1 MSAQNRRGWLRYAID
16 FSAPLSLLLT
26 YFLGGRDFMLA
37 TGVSVVVAIIAL
49 AVGFIVERRLAWMPL
64 IVGVLGIVFG
74 GLTLLF
80 QADWILKLRPT
91 FVNYAFAIIFF
102 GGLILKKNP
111 IKAVLGWAL
120 NLPVEAWRTLEF
132 RYAIFSVFVGTV
144 NLIIWLTQTE
154 ATWVTWDTIGIRVL
168 SAAFGIA
175 QMPLVM
181 RYMKTD
187 EVEVPPPPTTD
198 GA

>member
-1 MSAQNRRGWLRYAID
+1 MNEQNRRGWLRYAID

-37 TGVSVVVAIIAL
+37 TGVSVVVAAIAL

-64 IVGVLGIVFG
+64 IVGGMGVIFG
-74 GLTLLF
+74 GLTLIF

-91 FVNYAFAIIFF
+91 FVNFALAGVFF

-120 NLPVEAWRTLEF
+120 NLPVEAWRKLEL
-132 RYAIFSVFVGTV
+132 RYAFFSLFIGTV
-144 NLIIWLTQTE
+144 NFIVWMTQTE

-168 SAAFGIA
+168 SAGFGLA
-175 QMPLVM
+175 QMPLL
-181 RYMKTD
+181 MKYLNTT
-187 EVEVPPPPTTD
+187 EVPPPPSTD

>member
-1 MSAQNRRGWLRYAID
+1 MNEQNRRGWVRYVID
-16 FSAPLSLLLT
+16 FSSPLSLLVT
-26 YFLGGRDFMLA
+26 YFFFGRDFMLA

-49 AVGFIVERRLAWMPL
+49 AFGFIVERRLAWLPL
-64 IVGVLGIVFG
+64 IVGVLGIIFG
-74 GLTLLF
+74 GLTLIF

-102 GGLILKKNP
+102 GGLWLKKNP

-120 NLPVEAWRTLEF
+120 NLPVEAWRTLEL
-132 RYAIFSVFVGTV
+132 RYAFFSLFLGTV
-144 NLIIWLTQTE
+144 NLIVWMTQTE
-154 ATWVTWDTIGIRVL
+154 ATWVTWDTIGIRLL

-175 QMPLVM
+175 QMPLLM
-181 RYMKTD
+181 KYMKD
-187 EVEVPPPPTTD
+187 AEVPPPPSKD

>member
-1 MSAQNRRGWLRYAID
+1 VNEQNQRGWLRYVID

-26 YFLGGRDFMLA
+26 YFFAGRDFMLA
-37 TGVSVVVAIIAL
+37 TGVSVVVAAAAL

-64 IVGVLGIVFG
+64 IVGVLGIIFG
-74 GLTLLF
+74 GLTLIF

-111 IKAVLGWAL
+111 IKAVLGWAFQ
-120 NLPVEAWRTLEF
+120 LPIEAWRTLEL
-132 RYAIFSVFVGTV
+132 RYAIFSLAVGTL
-144 NLIIWLTQTE
+144 NLAIWLTQTE
-154 ATWVTWDTIGIRVL
+154 ATWVTWDTIGIRAL

-181 RYMKTD
+181 KHMKS
-187 EVEVPPPPTTD
+187 EEGPPPPPPTPE
-198 GA
+198 

>member
-1 MSAQNRRGWLRYAID
+1 VKEQNRRGWLRYVID

-26 YFLGGRDFMLA
+26 YFFAGRDFMLA
-37 TGVSVVVAIIAL
+37 TGVSVVVAVIAL
-49 AVGFIVERRLAWMPL
+49 AVSFIVEKRLAWMPL
-64 IVGVLGIVFG
+64 IVGVLGIIFG
-74 GLTLLF
+74 GLTLIF

-120 NLPVEAWRTLEF
+120 NLPVEAWRKLEL
-132 RYAIFSVFVGTV
+132 RYAIFSLVIGTA
-144 NLIIWLTQTE
+144 NLVIWMTQSE

-168 SAAFGIA
+168 SAGFGLL
-175 QMPLVM
+175 QMPLLM
-181 RYMKTD
+181 HYMKAD
-187 EVEVPPPPTTD
+187 EAPPPPTVD
-198 GA
+198 

>member
-1 MSAQNRRGWLRYAID
+1 VNEQNQRGWLRYVID

-26 YFLGGRDFMLA
+26 YFFAGRDFMLA
-37 TGVSVVVAIIAL
+37 TGVSVVVAAVAL

-64 IVGVLGIVFG
+64 IVGVLGIIFG
-74 GLTLLF
+74 GLTLIF

-111 IKAVLGWAL
+111 IKAVLGWAFQ
-120 NLPVEAWRTLEF
+120 LPVEAWRTLEL
-132 RYAIFSVFVGTV
+132 RYAIFSLVVGTL
-144 NLIIWLTQTE
+144 NLGIWLTQTE
-154 ATWVTWDTIGIRVL
+154 ATWVTWDTIGIRAL

-181 RYMKTD
+181 KHMKT
-187 EVEVPPPPTTD
+187 EEGPPPPPPTPE
-198 GA
+198 

>member
-1 MSAQNRRGWLRYAID
+1 MNEQNRRGWVRYVID
-16 FSAPLSLLLT
+16 FSSPLSLLVT
-26 YFLGGRDFMLA
+26 YFFFGRDFMLA

-49 AVGFIVERRLAWMPL
+49 AFGFIVERRLAWLPL

-74 GLTLLF
+74 GLTLIF

-102 GGLILKKNP
+102 GGLVLKKNP

-120 NLPVEAWRTLEF
+120 NLPVEAWRKLEL
-132 RYAIFSVFVGTV
+132 RYALFSLFIGTV
-144 NLIIWLTQTE
+144 NLIVWMTQTE

-175 QMPLVM
+175 QMPLL
-181 RYMKTD
+181 MKYLNNPD
-187 EVEVPPPPTTD
+187 VPPPPSKD

>member
-1 MSAQNRRGWLRYAID
+1 MNEQNRRGWVRYVID
-16 FSAPLSLLLT
+16 FSSPLSLLVT
-26 YFLGGRDFMLA
+26 YFFFGRDFMLA

-49 AVGFIVERRLAWMPL
+49 AFGFIVERRLAWLPL
-64 IVGVLGIVFG
+64 IVGVLGIIFG
-74 GLTLLF
+74 GLTLIF

-102 GGLILKKNP
+102 GGLWLKKNP

-120 NLPVEAWRTLEF
+120 NLPVEAWRVLEL
-132 RYAIFSVFVGTV
+132 RYAFFSLFLGTV
-144 NLIIWLTQTE
+144 NLIVWMTQTE

-175 QMPLVM
+175 QMPLLM
-181 RYMKTD
+181 KYMKD
-187 EVEVPPPPTTD
+187 AEVPPPPSKD

>member
-1 MSAQNRRGWLRYAID
+1 MNEQNRRGWVRYVID
-16 FSAPLSLLLT
+16 FSSPLSLLVT
-26 YFLGGRDFMLA
+26 YFFFGRDFMLA
-37 TGVSVVVAIIAL
+37 TGVSVVVAIVAL
-49 AVGFIVERRLAWMPL
+49 AFGFIVERRLAWLPL
-64 IVGVLGIVFG
+64 IVGVLGIIFG
-74 GLTLLF
+74 GLTLIF

-102 GGLILKKNP
+102 GGLWLKKNP

-120 NLPVEAWRTLEF
+120 NLPVEAWRTLEL
-132 RYAIFSVFVGTV
+132 RYAFFSIFLGTV
-144 NLIIWLTQTE
+144 NLVVWATQTE

-175 QMPLVM
+175 QMPLLM
-181 RYMKTD
+181 KYMKD
-187 EVEVPPPPTTD
+187 PEVPPPPSKD

>member
-1 MSAQNRRGWLRYAID
+1 VNEQNRRGWTRYVID
-16 FSAPLSLLLT
+16 FSSPLSLLVT
-26 YFLGGRDFMLA
+26 YFFFGRDFMLA
-37 TGVSVVVAIIAL
+37 TGVSVVVAIVAL
-49 AVGFIVERRLAWMPL
+49 AFGFIVERRLAWLPL

-74 GLTLLF
+74 GLTLIF

-102 GGLILKKNP
+102 GGLVLKKNP

-120 NLPVEAWRTLEF
+120 NLPVEAWRKLEL
-132 RYAIFSVFVGTV
+132 RYALFSLFIGTV
-144 NLIIWLTQTE
+144 NLGVWLTQTE

-168 SAAFGIA
+168 SAGFGIA
-175 QMPLVM
+175 QMPLLM
-181 RYMKTD
+181 KYMNNP
-187 EVEVPPPPTTD
+187 EIPPPPSTD

>member
-1 MSAQNRRGWLRYAID
+1 VNEQNRRGWVRYVID
-16 FSAPLSLLLT
+16 FSAPLSLLVS
-26 YFLGGRDFMLA
+26 YFFFGRDFMLA

-49 AVGFIVERRLAWMPL
+49 VFGFLVERRLAWMPL

-74 GLTLLF
+74 GLTLIF

-120 NLPVEAWRTLEF
+120 NLPVEAWRKLEL
-132 RYAIFSVFVGTV
+132 RYAIFSLVIGTA
-144 NLIIWLTQTE
+144 NLVIWMTQSE

-168 SAAFGIA
+168 SAGFGLL
-175 QMPLVM
+175 QMPLLM
-181 RYMKTD
+181 HYMKAD
-187 EVEVPPPPTTD
+187 EAPPPPTVD
-198 GA
+198 

>member
-1 MSAQNRRGWLRYAID
+1 MNQQNRRGWVRYVID
-16 FSAPLSLLLT
+16 FSSPLSLLVT
-26 YFLGGRDFMLA
+26 YFFFGRDFMLA
-37 TGVSVVVAIIAL
+37 TGVSVVVAIVAL
-49 AVGFIVERRLAWMPL
+49 ALGFIVERRLAWLPL

-74 GLTLLF
+74 GLTLIF

-120 NLPVEAWRTLEF
+120 DLPVEAWRKLEL
-132 RYAIFSVFVGTV
+132 RYAFFSLLIGTV
-144 NLIIWLTQTE
+144 NLIVWMTQTE

-168 SAAFGIA
+168 SAVFGIA
-175 QMPLVM
+175 QMPLL
-181 RYMKTD
+181 MKYLKTP
-187 EVEVPPPPTTD
+187 EVPPPPSKD